1 VSVINKRTFAVI
13 LIVGMLVVVGLLFIL
28 SYNSMVAKSQTVDQN
43 LSQIKNKYV
52 TKVDKLGELLPQ
64 VQQYQQFEASTLTNI
79 TALRSQW
86 MNAIQTNA
94 STSNLTE
101 ISSKLDA
108 NVSQVILTFEAYPAL
123 FSGTLV
129 AQYMGNVVD
138 VNDQLSYARGQY
150 NAAVRDYNT
159 NIKSFPNNMFASSFG
174 FSERQYWGTDLP
186 DGEVLNL

>member
-1 VSVINKRTFAVI
+1 VINKRTFAVI
-13 LIVGMLVVVGLLFIL
+13 LIAGMLVVVGLLFIL

-52 TKVDKLGELLPQ
+52 TKVEKLGELLPQ

-86 MNAIQTNA
+86 MNAIQNNA

-108 NVSQVILTFEAYPAL
+108 NVSQVILTFEAYPTL

-159 NIKSFPNNMFASSFG
+159 NIKSFPNNMFAASFG
-174 FSERQYWGTDLP
+174 FSEKQYWGTDLP
-186 DGEVLNL
+186 NGEVLNL